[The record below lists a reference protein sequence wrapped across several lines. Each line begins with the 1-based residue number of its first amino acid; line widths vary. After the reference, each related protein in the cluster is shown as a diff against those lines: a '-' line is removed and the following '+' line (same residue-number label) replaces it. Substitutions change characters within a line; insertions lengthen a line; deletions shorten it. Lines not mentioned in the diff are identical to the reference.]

1 MSVLLVSAYM
11 KMMLTLRLEML
22 CVSGYSAL
30 MKTVMYGCI
39 QTVWKTTM
47 MTLFVVYVE
56 QYVVTVLHSKR
67 VDFYHYV
74 LPAVYI

>member
-11 KMMLTLRLEML
+11 KMILTLRLEML

-30 MKTVMYGCI
+30 MMTVVYGCI
-39 QTVWKTTM
+39 QTLWKTAM

-56 QYVVTVLHSKR
+56 QYLVKYYPVFGKNMLF
-67 VDFYHYV
+67 DY
-74 LPAVYI
+74 

>member
-30 MKTVMYGCI
+30 MMTVMYGCI
-39 QTVWKTTM
+39 QTVWKKNNDD
-47 MTLFVVYVE
+47 LFVVYVE
-56 QYVVTVLHSKR
+56 QYLVKYYPVFGKNMLF
-67 VDFYHYV
+67 DY
-74 LPAVYI
+74 